1 MITTS
6 SRPHCRWCRPLL
18 SDWWIRR
25 NSSSQ
30 LNIAQLHCVANS
42 ICQQRAQPPWW
53 RRFQWK
59 PGTVRRI
66 FRPRIGLTYGGF
78 KVEHISSDAKRY
90 PLKPF
95 WSVVLHH
102 WYGDFFTL
110 NPVKSNLGSYDI
122 PWKLMKSHEIPWN
135 PHQIL
140 IKSAL
145 KHQFWWL
152 KLSPHHRVPHSIW
165 SPSQVGTHHARGANR
180 AAAATSAR
188 GGSHQPWKGQNMV
201 FP

>member
-1 MITTS
+1 MSASFIRLVNSEKLIESIKHCATTVRSQQYLSTESTTS
-6 SRPHCRWCRPLL
+6 MVKTVPMKTWDSAKNFPAKNRPHLWGVQSGTHLKRCQAISTEAIL
-18 SDWWIRR
+18 IRR
-25 NSSSQ
+25 PSSLIRRLFYSKSREIKSRI
-30 LNIAQLHCVANS
+30 LWYSMKAN
-42 ICQQRAQPPWW
+42 
-53 RRFQWK
+53 
-59 PGTVRRI
+59 
-66 FRPRIGLTYGGF
+66 
-78 KVEHISSDAKRY
+78 
-90 PLKPF
+90 
-95 WSVVLHH
+95 
-102 WYGDFFTL
+102 
-110 NPVKSNLGSYDI
+110 
-122 PWKLMKSHEIPWN
+122 EIPWN
-135 PHQIL
+135 PHQIP